1 MPEKTLDAKVM
12 YKGKEYVRVGS
23 TGFIDNDGYYHLK
36 GRDSRY
42 YIISTLNKVYCDRI
56 QLLMSSIDVIDSV
69 AVVKKK
75 DDDKLYTAKAYVV
88 LKNGVQPSEEIK
100 NHILEECKK
109 PLTIYGTDEVSQL
122 NDYEIPESIDFV
134 PFIPKTKADKVDYT
148 TLEEFAWQEAVS
160 QHKRLALKLD

>member
-1 MPEKTLDAKVM
+1 M
-12 YKGKEYVRVGS
+12 
-23 TGFIDNDGYYHLK
+23 
-36 GRDSRY
+36 
-42 YIISTLNKVYCDRI
+42 
-56 QLLMSSIDVIDSV
+56 
-69 AVVKKK
+69 
-75 DDDKLYTAKAYVV
+75 
-88 LKNGVQPSEEIK
+88 LKNGVQPSEKIK

-160 QHKRLALKLD
+160 QQKRLALKLD

>member
-1 MPEKTLDAKVM
+1 MD
-12 YKGKEYVRVGS
+12 
-23 TGFIDNDGYYHLK
+23 
-36 GRDSRY
+36 
-42 YIISTLNKVYCDRI
+42 
-56 QLLMSSIDVIDSV
+56 
-69 AVVKKK
+69 
-75 DDDKLYTAKAYVV
+75 
-88 LKNGVQPSEEIK
+88 EEIK

>member
-1 MPEKTLDAKVM
+1 M
-12 YKGKEYVRVGS
+12 
-23 TGFIDNDGYYHLK
+23 
-36 GRDSRY
+36 
-42 YIISTLNKVYCDRI
+42 
-56 QLLMSSIDVIDSV
+56 
-69 AVVKKK
+69 
-75 DDDKLYTAKAYVV
+75 
-88 LKNGVQPSEEIK
+88 LKNGVHPSEEIK

-160 QHKRLALKLD
+160 EKMLSQNNNNGKKLTRKIIDF